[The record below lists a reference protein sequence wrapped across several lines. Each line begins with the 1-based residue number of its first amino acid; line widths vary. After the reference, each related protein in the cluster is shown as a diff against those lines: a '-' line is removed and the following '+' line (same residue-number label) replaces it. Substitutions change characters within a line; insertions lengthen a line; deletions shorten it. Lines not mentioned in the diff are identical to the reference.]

1 MLKLEEIM
9 AQINLE
15 LSVLNIEINEND
27 VQEGFTRPSFFVKFD
42 ATYRTDYKDGFL
54 REITT
59 LLYYFPSDRYKYQRE
74 ALDIQQKVED
84 ILRKGFNVKDRVLH
98 IVDDVGSEII
108 DGVLQMAFDLQF
120 YDVPDDP
127 VVETILMEE
136 LYFNE

>member
-15 LSVLNIEINEND
+15 LSVLGIEINEND
-27 VQEGFTRPSFFVKFD
+27 AREGFTRPSFFVKFD
-42 ATYRTDYKDGFL
+42 ATYRTDYKEGFL

-59 LLYYFPSDRYKYQRE
+59 LIYYFPSDRYKYQIE
-74 ALDIQQKVED
+74 VLDIQQKVED

-98 IVDDVGSEII
+98 IVDDIGSEVI
-108 DGVLQMAFDLQF
+108 DGVLQMAFGLQF

-127 VVETILMEE
+127 DETFVPMEE
-136 LYFNE
+136 LYLDE